1 MAEWEPFE
9 AGTVISGKEIA
20 TRSEEIAYEINNL
33 GASAI
38 PNKALNREHLPA
50 AYDRSR
56 TKSNT
61 ETYTVNSHK
70 FTFPGWP
77 SDNLTGAGWDQAPM
91 GAGAGKAWCFDLP
104 GSNIELDIDFS
115 ENDGVLL
122 LANAHVTKL
131 IWTYTSKLELFDFTG
146 RKKTKSEGATAGD
159 ITPDTSTKWV
169 AGNKTDLIGFFML
182 VLIDAAGQKYPIPKT
197 LRYID
202 ADTNT
207 GTNQDAKNRGARE
220 IPEGGSF
227 IPENNGC
234 KGLPRVYKD
243 VSIRSYVRQ
252 EDLVRAN
259 VGMAVPHQFVEVQ
272 LVASVLR
279 NHSPV
284 IFGSPGNVYMDV
296 RETRVSGIIPRFATG
311 AVKTYRLHG
320 RY

>member
-91 GAGAGKAWCFDLP
+91 
-104 GSNIELDIDFS
+104 
-115 ENDGVLL
+115 V
-122 LANAHVTKL
+122 
-131 IWTYTSKLELFDFTG
+131 
-146 RKKTKSEGATAGD
+146 
-159 ITPDTSTKWV
+159 
-169 AGNKTDLIGFFML
+169 
-182 VLIDAAGQKYPIPKT
+182 PKT

-311 AVKTYRLHG
+311 AVKAYRLHG